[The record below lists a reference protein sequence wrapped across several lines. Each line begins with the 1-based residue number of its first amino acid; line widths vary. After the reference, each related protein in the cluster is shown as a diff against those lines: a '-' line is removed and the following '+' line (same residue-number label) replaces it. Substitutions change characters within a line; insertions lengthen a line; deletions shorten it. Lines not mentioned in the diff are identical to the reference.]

1 MMIHYHFNTSTMA
14 TSSVTLFTVNY
25 LYDLP
30 DELQAIIYRKL
41 FNGALKSISDK
52 RDALDSYDKLVA
64 YIKNTHYSDYSANN
78 KRAIWSIFLCNRQD
92 VGDSYGDSYYK
103 YFLYYAD
110 NETDF
115 LRLTKTKM
123 TRYNEAYSAIRYIEF
138 SIYPLEDNVSPTSY
152 RSFKKILEEYAV
164 IFLCNYSGDDNEYG
178 NIKGIEVRNNKL
190 RIEYVESRAFRCH
203 IDIYNNILVAYNFVT
218 RILNIL
224 NVYNQYYPLYNLEY
238 MNDINDLRK
247 WFEYN
252 SFFSGFKLNECGDT
266 IHPSFYS

>member
-1 MMIHYHFNTSTMA
+1 MA
-14 TSSVTLFTVNY
+14 TAAATTVTAVTSVTLFPVNY

-30 DELQAIIYRKL
+30 DELQTLIYRKL

-92 VGDSYGDSYYK
+92 VCDPYYK

-138 SIYPLEDNVSPTSY
+138 SIYPLEDKVSPTSY

-178 NIKGIEVRNNKL
+178 NIKGVEVNNNKL
-190 RIEYVESRAFRCH
+190 RVEYKDSRAFRCY
-203 IDIYNNILVAYNFVT
+203 IDIYNNILEAYNFVT

-238 MNDINDLRK
+238 MNDINDLRE

-266 IHPSFYS
+266 IRPSFYS